1 MNENRFA
8 DDEIAE
14 LVARGTIFQL
24 AHDKRISHE
33 DYRIIFDILYR
44 AKEKK
49 KWKWVELK
57 LNHIQKNS

>member
-24 AHDKRISHE
+24 RHDKRISHE
-33 DYRIIFDILYR
+33 DFKTIFDILYH

-49 KWKWVELK
+49 
-57 LNHIQKNS
+57 N